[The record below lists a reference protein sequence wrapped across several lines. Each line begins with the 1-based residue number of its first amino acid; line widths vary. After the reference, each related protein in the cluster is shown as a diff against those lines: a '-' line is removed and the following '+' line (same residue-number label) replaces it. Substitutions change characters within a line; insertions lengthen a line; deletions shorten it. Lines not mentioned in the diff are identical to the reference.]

1 MQSKCVERE
10 RREEVLREQGCRA
23 VALSKKKEESR
34 EQVCREVAKSKKNR
48 EEELRNEDA

>member
-1 MQSKCVERE
+1 MK
-10 RREEVLREQGCRA
+10 REEELREQGCRA
-23 VALSKKKEESR
+23 VALRKKKEESR